1 MVRTLLVDDSLVICK
16 SLTTLLSDVPHV
28 EVIGQATSGSEAVE
42 IITKLIPD
50 VILLDINIPGSNG
63 FTILTW
69 VRESYGNIKVIM
81 LSNYSQKEYRD
92 MSFGLGAHYFLDK
105 ASEFEKLPQIL
116 FEINAEIN
124 LS

>member
-16 SLTTLLSDVPHV
+16 SLTTLLSDLPHV
-28 EVIGQATSGSEAVE
+28 DVIGQAISESEAVDA
-42 IITKLIPD
+42 ITKLIPD
-50 VILLDINIPGSNG
+50 VILLDINIPGSSG

-92 MSFGLGAHYFLDK
+92 MSFNLGAHYFLDK

-116 FEINAEIN
+116 AEIN
-124 LS
+124 EQKF